1 MTYNYLLSQLYSVR
15 ATLITLQGY
24 ADNLQKLEF
33 DDAILT
39 LDNLITHIRREGLD
53 NEEEWWQY

>member
-1 MTYNYLLSQLYSVR
+1 MTYDYLLSQLYSVR

-33 DDAILT
+33 DDAIT
-39 LDNLITHIRREGLD
+39 RLDNLITHIRRDGIT
-53 NEEEWWQY
+53 NEEER

>member
-24 ADNLQKLEF
+24 ADNLQKIEF
-33 DDAILT
+33 DDAIEI
-39 LDNLITHIRREGLD
+39 LDNLITHIRREGLTD
-53 NEEEWWQY
+53 EEG

>member
-1 MTYNYLLSQLYSVR
+1 MTYDYLLSQLYSVR

-33 DDAILT
+33 DDAIET

-53 NEEEWWQY
+53 NEEE